1 MAYEAVKKA
10 AEDVINKAPNKQ
22 DPAVKEIKKKLDKLT
37 GLWHEIQGMAKDRS
51 DNLEDA
57 LALAEKFW
65 DELQQVMNNLKDL
78 SDALNSQDPP
88 AVEPRAIEAQK
99 AELKEIKR
107 GIDGTK
113 PRVDNCR
120 QSGKDL
126 ISVVGDPEKPE
137 LRRHIEDLDHAWE
150 NITSMYARREKNL
163 LEAMEKAMEFHDMLQ
178 SLLDFLA
185 RSEKKFDNM
194 GAIGTDIATVK
205 KQIDELKNFKDEVDP
220 WMVKVEALNR

>member
-1 MAYEAVKKA
+1 M
-10 AEDVINKAPNKQ
+10 
-22 DPAVKEIKKKLDKLT
+22 
-37 GLWHEIQGMAKDRS
+37 
-51 DNLEDA
+51 
-57 LALAEKFW
+57 
-65 DELQQVMNNLKDL
+65 
-78 SDALNSQDPP
+78 
-88 AVEPRAIEAQK
+88 
-99 AELKEIKR
+99 
-107 GIDGTK
+107 
-113 PRVDNCR
+113 
-120 QSGKDL
+120 
-126 ISVVGDPEKPE
+126 VGDPEKPE
-137 LRRHIEDLDHAWE
+137 LRRHIEDLDHAWD